1 MIDASSPLTV
11 VNRTILKQLSR
22 ISFTNHSHLYIALNK
37 VDLVN
42 PKSRLLQYSNDISEL
57 IWKTKIQLLKE
68 TETPT
73 LDQQQWENDDL
84 FMISALQKD
93 GTDDLLETLRKQA
106 KPGDWRFE
114 ESTKSDM
121 GEEKRSDEI
130 VREKVFKYLNGAVP
144 FGLKTRVKEW
154 KEKDGVTILRDEIS
168 VAFESSFSCVGWRER
183 NNKAAAAD

>member
-11 VNRTILKQLSR
+11 VNRTILKQLCS
-22 ISFTNHSHLYIALNK
+22 ISFNNHLHLYIALNK

-42 PKSRLLQYSNDISEL
+42 PKSRLLQYSNAISEL
-57 IWKTKIQLLKE
+57 IWKTKIQLLKS
-68 TETPT
+68 TEKPT
-73 LDQQQWENDDL
+73 LDQQQWENDEL

-93 GTDDLLETLRKQA
+93 GTDDLLETLCKQA
-106 KPGDWRFE
+106 KLGSWRFG

-144 FGLKTRVKEW
+144 FDLKTCVKGWEE
-154 KEKDGVTILRDEIS
+154 KEGVTILHDEIS
-168 VAFESSFSCVGWRER
+168 VFLNRLL
-183 NNKAAAAD
+183 DL